1 MIRALASGG
10 LNHDSASRS
19 QPAFCRSPF
28 NSKIAF
34 GPKQTSTAKPN
45 RLDRSKMTPS
55 RHGGVEIPQ
64 RGSLLPYPGVL
75 SFLSTAREASG
86 SETARVYLAHRRG
99 RGVAAHGARATIQGR
114 S

>member
-1 MIRALASGG
+1 

-45 RLDRSKMTPS
+45 RLDRSKMT
-55 RHGGVEIPQ
+55 Q
-64 RGSLLPYPGVL
+64 WTFAAA
-75 SFLSTAREASG
+75 FLTYFL
-86 SETARVYLAHRRG
+86 TRV
-99 RGVAAHGARATIQGR
+99 
-114 S
+114 